1 MNALHRIKESP
12 HYPRLRKSV
21 QFSYDR
27 RHFLIIAICFAVLV
41 LPFLALAA
49 AGNEGTAGMA
59 VLWLL
64 VLVGITL
71 FYLYRWLEIF
81 LYIDHY
87 SFCTAQLL
95 NPHTYRAVVSY
106 TITIT
111 DRHGNTFQRDTS
123 RMFSSQQAPY
133 LEEYNGRKVLIGY
146 NEKTDRVV
154 VIGLVEH

>member
-1 MNALHRIKESP
+1 MNRLHHIKESP

-21 QFSYDR
+21 QFDYDR
-27 RHFLIIAICFAVLV
+27 RQFLIIAICFGVLV
-41 LPFLALAA
+41 LPILALTAA
-49 AGNEGTAGMA
+49 ANDGAAVMA

-64 VLVGITL
+64 VLAGIAL

-95 NPHTYRAVVSY
+95 NPHTYRAAVSY
-106 TITIT
+106 TVTIT

-154 VIGLVEH
+154 VIGLSEH